1 MAASL
6 TGSTASSITAA
17 YPAMASYADDV
28 VRVANAV
35 GIHPSWLA
43 NVINFESGGNP
54 QAKNPY
60 SSATG
65 LIQFMDFTAKGL
77 GTTVSALYGMTGQ
90 QQMYW
95 VERYFSPYKGRLSSQ
110 EDVYMAVFYP
120 KAIGNPDYRFPA
132 SVTAVNPGIYTPRDY
147 AAMANRRAKLTPYVG
162 AFVAG
167 GLASAAAAWPILL
180 FVSASA
186 ITAAIVW
193 RRRFGPGSR

>member
-6 TGSTASSITAA
+6 TGSTASSIATA
-17 YPAMASYADDV
+17 YPAMASYADEI
-28 VRVANAV
+28 VRVANTV

-43 NVINFESGGNP
+43 NVINFESGGKP

-77 GTTVSALYGMTGQ
+77 GTTVTALYGMTGQ
-90 QQMYW
+90 QQMYY
-95 VERYFSPYKGRLSSQ
+95 VEKYFSPYKGRLSSQ

-147 AAMANRRAKLTPYVG
+147 AEMANRRAKLTPYVG
-162 AFVAG
+162 ALLAG
-167 GLASAAAAWPILL
+167 GLSRAYGAWPAVLIASAGAL
-180 FVSASA
+180 V
-186 ITAAIVW
+186 AAIVW
-193 RRRFGPGSR
+193 RRRFGSGSR